1 MTASTEAGISGSS
14 GSDGSLDR
22 GWREAAEHAPRAAL
36 PVGPTV
42 VSCTA
47 ALGAGGLGRHLSEI
61 LGALERSGQPP
72 VCICGSTRASAMADG
87 TSSANGGKTA
97 SAGGVAAGPAGQAPR
112 HRFGV
117 PYLTNVLRA
126 LPIPATPGIR
136 TRAFFSE
143 FDAYAAQ
150 NLPDAE
156 HLVAFNG
163 QALTQFQVARKA
175 GYESLTLVSAN
186 PHMKR
191 LMRQH
196 ARARERYPI
205 ERSWA
210 AHMLGRNLAEYK
222 QADRILYASSYIR
235 DSFLAEG
242 FPEERLTFFP
252 LTPDPRYERHGG
264 PQASEGDG
272 PRAAPE
278 RFEIV
283 YVGSLTVHKG
293 VPLLIDAVRRLPDAD
308 IGLRLVGGW
317 ATRGMRRFIEAAQAA
332 DGRIAVSPGDPLPH
346 LRGANLYVHPAY
358 EDGFG
363 YAPAEALAWGVPLI
377 VSEDTGMKDL
387 IDSPSAGLVL
397 PTGDLG
403 ALTEAI
409 EAAYRGEILAR
420 AAPPPPAGL

>member
-1 MTASTEAGISGSS
+1 MTASAEAGVLGGS
-14 GSDGSLDR
+14 GSDGSFDR
-22 GWREAAEHAPRAAL
+22 GWREAAERAQSSAL
-36 PVGPTV
+36 PVGPTA

-47 ALGAGGLGRHLSEI
+47 ALGTGGLGRHLSEI
-61 LGALERSGQPP
+61 FGALERNGQSP
-72 VCICGSTRASAMADG
+72 VCICGSTRTSAVG
-87 TSSANGGKTA
+87 S
-97 SAGGVAAGPAGQAPR
+97 AGQAPR

-117 PYLTNVLRA
+117 PYLTEVLRA
-126 LPIPATPGIR
+126 LPVPATPGIR
-136 TRAFFSE
+136 TRAFFGE

-163 QALTQFQVARKA
+163 QALAQFDAARRA

-186 PHMKR
+186 PHMKH

-210 AHMLGRNLAEYK
+210 AHMLGRNLAEYE

-252 LTPDPRYERHGG
+252 LTPDPRYERYNA
-264 PQASEGDG
+264 PQAAERDG
-272 PRAAPE
+272 PREAPG

-293 VPLLIDAVRRLPDAD
+293 VPLLIDAVRKLPDAD

-317 ATRGMRRFIEAAQAA
+317 ATRGMRRFIEAARAA
-332 DGRIAVSPGDPLPH
+332 DGRITVSPGDPLPY
-346 LRGANLYVHPAY
+346 LRGANLCVHPAY

-363 YAPAEALAWGVPLI
+363 YAPAEALACGVPLI

-397 PTGDLG
+397 PTGDLE
-403 ALTEAI
+403 ALTDAI
-409 EAAYRGEILAR
+409 EAAYRGEILVR
-420 AAPPPPAGL
+420 AARSPSG